1 MSKEVAQLKEQIQ
14 ELERELTLK
23 NAEVLRYRQEL
34 AKANNQLEKMI
45 VQVGQELRSAQALQ
59 KFLSPTE
66 LPHIPGFEFSTKFLP
81 GTRFGGDYFDIFEH
95 EDKLKFGVLMACS
108 SGYAMSAL
116 LLSVIIKVSSQI
128 EARKG
133 LSPEKVIE
141 LLAKEV
147 VPHIQGTDSASLFY
161 AVVDRRSYDV
171 DFASAGD
178 IKAYLL
184 VQGKDALTEL
194 KATGPALRKDVQLS
208 LQKGTFSMSS
218 KDRLVVASE
227 GVTKAV
233 NSQGVA
239 WGSWGLEEAMGRAP
253 KTGVHELRNEIL
265 IANERFSGKEDP
277 LKDQTVLVLEVK
289 DRVIKLAKQ

>member
-208 LQKGTFSMSS
+208 LQKGTFSMSA

-265 IANERFSGKEDP
+265 LANERFSGKEDP